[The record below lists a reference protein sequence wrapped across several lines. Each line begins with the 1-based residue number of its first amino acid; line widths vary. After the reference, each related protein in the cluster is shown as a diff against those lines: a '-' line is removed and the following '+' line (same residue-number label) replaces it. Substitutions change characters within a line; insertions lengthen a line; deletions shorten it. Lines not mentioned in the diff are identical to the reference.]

1 MANWTEGTKT
11 YIAQG
16 NTLGWKRG
24 THQRHTQLQ
33 RGATS
38 QARVCGMV
46 FEWTKIKN
54 QPLIFQ
60 IQLRFFN
67 NNTPPP
73 KHRHLYDVRKV
84 PHTLV

>member
-24 THQRHTQLQ
+24 THQRRTQLQ

-38 QARVCGMV
+38 QARVCDMV
-46 FEWTKIKN
+46 FEWTKIN
-54 QPLIFQ
+54 ILNLSNSPNNVEANEIYVNYQPNATHL
-60 IQLRFFN
+60 LR
-67 NNTPPP
+67 P
-73 KHRHLYDVRKV
+73 
-84 PHTLV
+84 